1 MNVVEE
7 KELRIYNYKKVK
19 YPIRGKINSK
29 LRGKRKEK
37 TESKQAEIFTLE
49 EFDIWKI
56 RGTVLIT
63 FGQEISATTVES
75 VLSYLEP
82 YPVR

>member
-1 MNVVEE
+1 MNVVEG
-7 KELRIYNYKKVK
+7 KELRIYNYKQVK

-49 EFDIWKI
+49 EFDI
-56 RGTVLIT
+56 
-63 FGQEISATTVES
+63 
-75 VLSYLEP
+75 
-82 YPVR
+82 